1 MMGVKYISPI
11 ICGWPTGRNEM
22 TNIRALPVE
31 KIGATA
37 AEKLYELANR
47 ATEHP
52 EQFTRMVIGHV
63 ELCEDG
69 SEALNWHQT
78 GMSRASEICGMLEV
92 VKLDIVACMWNKD
105 HYYMKKDPPPKDAG

>member
-1 MMGVKYISPI
+1 
-11 ICGWPTGRNEM
+11 M

-105 HYYMKKDPPPKDAG
+105 HYYMKKDPPPKDVG